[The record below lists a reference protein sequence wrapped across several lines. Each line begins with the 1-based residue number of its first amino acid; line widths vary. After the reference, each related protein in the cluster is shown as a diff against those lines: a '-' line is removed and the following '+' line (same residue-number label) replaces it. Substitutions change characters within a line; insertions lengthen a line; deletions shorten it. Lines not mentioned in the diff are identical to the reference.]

1 MMKWT
6 SGFNDAPHS
15 RGGSRISQGRQHRGG
30 EGGARTYYFQKFFAE
45 NPLVRTDFNKF
56 VDEYECEKK
65 SFLKE
70 DFLHAKTP

>member
-15 RGGSRISQGRQHRGG
+15 RGGSRISQGRKHRGG

-45 NPLVRTDFNKF
+45 IHWFAPISTSSWMSTNL
-56 VDEYECEKK
+56 K
-65 SFLKE
+65 SKVF
-70 DFLHAKTP
+70 